1 MKYQF
6 IAEHRWEYPITT
18 MCRVLEVSASGY
30 YAWRKREP
38 SQHARSDAELAEQ
51 VKAAFQANRGR
62 YGSPRVHAELRAQG
76 VCCARKRVARLMREQ
91 ALFAK
96 RPRHRT
102 ITTHCQPEA
111 QVAPN
116 LLQRDFSADQPD
128 TKWVADTTYIWTA
141 EGWLFLAVVLDLFS
155 RMVVGWSMA
164 AIQDASLVVQAL
176 RMAVVR
182 RRPQA
187 GLLHHTDRGSTYTS
201 QEYQALLQQ
210 EGMIASMSRTADC
223 YDNAAVESFFHSF
236 KGECIDG
243 EYLQTRAQA
252 RSMTFEFIE
261 CFYNRTRRHST
272 LHYMSPL
279 EFEHVMCS
287 P

>member
-6 IAEHRWEYPITT
+6 IAEYRQEYPITT
-18 MCRVLEVSASGY
+18 MCRVLSVSVSGY
-30 YAWRKREP
+30 YAWCKRAP
-38 SQHARSDAELAEQ
+38 SQHSREDAVLAEQ
-51 VKAAFQANRGR
+51 VKRAFENNRR
-62 YGSPRVHAELRAQG
+62 VYGSPRVHAELRAQG
-76 VCCARKRVARLMREQ
+76 LHCARKRVARLMREQ
-91 ALFAK
+91 GLFAK

-102 ITTHCQPEA
+102 ITTQSEPDA

-116 LLQRDFSADQPD
+116 LLQRDFSADEPNR
-128 TKWVADTTYIWTA
+128 KWVADTTYLWTA
-141 EGWLFLAVVLDLFS
+141 EGWLYLAVVLDLFS

-164 AIQDASLVVQAL
+164 TVQDATLVVQAL
-176 RMAVVR
+176 HMALAR

-187 GLLHHTDRGSTYTS
+187 GLLHHSDRGSTYTS
-201 QEYQALLQQ
+201 ESYQQLLEQ
-210 EGMIASMSRTADC
+210 EGMCVSMSRPADC
-223 YDNAAVESFFHSF
+223 YDNAAMESFFHSF
-236 KGECIDG
+236 KGECIEG

-252 RSMTFEFIE
+252 RRMTFEFIE

-279 EFEHVMCS
+279 EYEQVMSS